1 VLGISAAYLAPGP
14 SSSAPVVS
22 AAAPTGSQQSSGFQN
37 TPSVAAHTTFLY
49 SRVDPQT
56 GATLSAVAWLAGG
69 GVCYGTTDVTKPGAS
84 SSAITCGR
92 RPSTLSATK
101 PSVLAPQ
108 VIAGIT
114 SETGS
119 QLVVGFVSGDV
130 TKVSLK
136 IRGHLYNAA
145 VTELFGSPATGAYL
159 VWASPAN
166 GIVTSGQDFT
176 QVTGYN
182 SHGVVV
188 ARAQP

>member
-1 VLGISAAYLAPGP
+1 
-14 SSSAPVVS
+14 
-22 AAAPTGSQQSSGFQN
+22 
-37 TPSVAAHTTFLY
+37 
-49 SRVDPQT
+49 
-56 GATLSAVAWLAGG
+56 LSAVAWLAGG

-84 SSAITCGR
+84 SSAIDCGR
-92 RPSTLSATK
+92 RPSALSATK

-108 VIAGIT
+108 VLAGIT
-114 SETGS
+114 NDTGS

-136 IRGHLYNAA
+136 IRGHLYDAA
-145 VTELFGSPATGAYL
+145 VTELFGSPSTGAYM
-159 VWASPAN
+159 VWASPAD
-166 GIVTSGQDFT
+166 GVVTNGQDFT